1 MNADLFASGIPVY
14 AEELRL
20 GSESLLNKV
29 SAASCGAVQTG
40 ESELT
45 IFAYFRDCGTKLSV
59 TGDSLVYSNVIVY
72 SPLPTPDGVIHQE
85 GAVIPVQCQ
94 YRRCLVDSKSLYSHS
109 KFLPRSQGNKLN
121 LLLDAFRF
129 YKLTSNLAAA
139 ELQQFCI
146 QNALQDPLLTGVSS
160 STNPFRTQKVFIT
173 CSLKAIPAAYSVSS
187 QNRACSFIDGRWQS
201 VDGNDEVC
209 NTCEPSRQAAAEKEP
224 IQPLRITLAP
234 PVKQSVLAPKPG
246 PADFFRVR
254 PDWSK
259 VATLGPLF
267 LIPKQE
273 TTTRSTGYPQSG
285 PAEVFSAFVDE
296 EPELLFNST
305 RESPM
310 TDELDFKT
318 DHETKNGPLVK
329 DLFLNASDLFSSEEG
344 SGFEE

>member
-1 MNADLFASGIPVY
+1 MSGSSNIVAMKKIVQQLRFEANINRVKQLGSLASQQLLSGQFQAAIPQSPPKINDPVPQRRQKTVSVYCHEEAIEVVMNADLFASGIPVY

-94 YRRCLVDSKSLYSHS
+94 YR
-109 KFLPRSQGNKLN
+109 
-121 LLLDAFRF
+121 
-129 YKLTSNLAAA
+129 
-139 ELQQFCI
+139 
-146 QNALQDPLLTGVSS
+146 
-160 STNPFRTQKVFIT
+160 
-173 CSLKAIPAAYSVSS
+173 
-187 QNRACSFIDGRWQS
+187 RWQS